1 MQTSEIAL
9 FRRLK
14 HLIFAY
20 FQWFRFLWIIQ
31 IIVLPLSFNLT
42 FCSASFVMLLDTEVT
57 LSFEVIQY
65 FEHGDNKVNWLYF
78 SPNSL
83 LTLWFTTQTNRNYS
97 CLILV
102 RNWRRPHFISPMTLL
117 FTVLFL
123 QQDIATTFYM
133 IFIIWKSCYSK
144 LSFVF
149 VYFKYI

>member
-1 MQTSEIAL
+1 MIESFT
-9 FRRLK
+9 
-14 HLIFAY
+14 
-20 FQWFRFLWIIQ
+20 WIMQ
-31 IIVLPLSFNLT
+31 IIFLPLSFDLT
-42 FCSASFVMLLDTEVT
+42 LWFDTSFVMLLDTEVT
-57 LSFEVIQY
+57 LSFEVIQS

-102 RNWRRPHFISPMTLL
+102 RNWSRPHFISLMTLP
-117 FTVLFL
+117 FTALFL
-123 QQDIATTFYM
+123 QQDIATTFNM

-149 VYFKYI
+149 VF

>member
-1 MQTSEIAL
+1 MLYFVAL
-9 FRRLK
+9 KAWYLPFSM
-14 HLIFAY
+14 IE
-20 FQWFRFLWIIQ
+20 RFTWIIQ
-31 IIVLPLSFNLT
+31 IIFLPLSFNLT
-42 FCSASFVMLLDTEVT
+42 LCSASFVMALDKEVT

-78 SPNSL
+78 SPNCL
-83 LTLWFTTQTNRNYS
+83 LTLWFTTHSNRNDS

-123 QQDIATTFYM
+123 QQVIATTFYM

>member
-1 MQTSEIAL
+1 MIESFT
-9 FRRLK
+9 
-14 HLIFAY
+14 
-20 FQWFRFLWIIQ
+20 WIIQ
-31 IIVLPLSFNLT
+31 IIFLPLSFNLT
-42 FCSASFVMLLDTEVT
+42 LWFDTSFVMLLDTKVT
-57 LSFEVIQY
+57 LSFEVIQS

-102 RNWRRPHFISPMTLL
+102 RNWSRPHFISLMTLP
-117 FTVLFL
+117 FTALFL
-123 QQDIATTFYM
+123 QQDIATTFNM

-149 VYFKYI
+149 VF

>member
-1 MQTSEIAL
+1 MIESFT
-9 FRRLK
+9 
-14 HLIFAY
+14 
-20 FQWFRFLWIIQ
+20 WIIQ
-31 IIVLPLSFNLT
+31 IIFLPLSFILT
-42 FCSASFVMLLDTEVT
+42 LWLNTSFVMLLDTEVT
-57 LSFEVIQY
+57 LSFEVIQS

-102 RNWRRPHFISPMTLL
+102 RNWSRPHFISLMTLP
-117 FTVLFL
+117 FTALFL
-123 QQDIATTFYM
+123 QQDIATTFNM

-149 VYFKYI
+149 VF